1 MSTVDL
7 NSVTTESI
15 SRIVSFFYNFTK
27 TSYFQAIFN
36 DDFDKFQSYT
46 LAGTDF
52 PTVDISRLDKEQDDF
67 WSLGVGNFVAD
78 RIYVSLADEKS
89 HFQNRQFKKNCF
101 SIQKSQLASAGFG
114 ENQVFRLQ
122 SRFSSAN
129 REKLTLWK
137 ASSFLLQVQ

>member
-89 HFQNRQFKKNCF
+89 HFQNRNLKKIVSAFKNLNWRALDLAKTRFFAFRADFRPRTGKN
-101 SIQKSQLASAGFG
+101 
-114 ENQVFRLQ
+114 
-122 SRFSSAN
+122 
-129 REKLTLWK
+129 
-137 ASSFLLQVQ
+137 